1 MLFQLEGRA
10 DLHVSTRYEARL
22 NCENSRGTLRCM
34 SALERNPEVLASTQ
48 MRTSAPEA
56 TAEESREAPRNL
68 PGDWTFLR
76 PHKRLPEVPVITPE
90 EPQVCWRNLTK
101 TRRFSPQS
109 EMRPFSAVASREKSH
124 LHV

>member
-48 MRTSAPEA
+48 MRTLDPAPMERNPKKPLA
-56 TAEESREAPRNL
+56 TRKETGLSS
-68 PGDWTFLR
+68 GHMSGSLR
-76 PHKRLPEVPVITPE
+76 
-90 EPQVCWRNLTK
+90 
-101 TRRFSPQS
+101 SP
-109 EMRPFSAVASREKSH
+109 
-124 LHV
+124 L